1 MNPFK
6 VGFGYD
12 VHQLVPGRKLIVG
25 GVTIPHEKGALG
37 HSDADVLLHALA
49 DALLGAAALGD
60 LGTIFPDTDSRFKDM
75 DSKLIV
81 NQVATLLNDNKYIVG
96 NIDSTVVLE
105 QPKLNT
111 YIPKIRNTIAALL
124 NIQVS
129 DVSVKASTT
138 EHLGFVGREEGIAAY
153 VVVTLYARS

>member
-153 VVVTLYARS
+153 VVVTIYARS